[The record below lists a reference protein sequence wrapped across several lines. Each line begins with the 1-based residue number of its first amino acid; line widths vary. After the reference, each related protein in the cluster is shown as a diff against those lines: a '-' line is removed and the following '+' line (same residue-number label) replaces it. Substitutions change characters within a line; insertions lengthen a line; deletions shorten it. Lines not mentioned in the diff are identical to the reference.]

1 MTMTQRRVE
10 PPRGRSESIIRKSML
25 TQLIL
30 QGSVG
35 VLVFSSLLFNQDR
48 GGFRIAS
55 VVLFV
60 VWIAA
65 GTTYVAQFRALG
77 SWRTLPVQPG
87 ETMLWGTVA
96 GRIRPGGGVG
106 LGGQFSMSTHRF
118 RYWPGLVARLRGAS
132 AEEWATESLRSVRVT
147 PGNGR
152 AFASGRWVAVETVAG
167 DQVTLLTVEP
177 RAVADDI
184 EQALE
189 QAHS

>member
-30 QGSVG
+30 QGSIG

-87 ETMLWGTVA
+87 EAMLWGTVA
-96 GRIRPGGGVG
+96 GRIRPQGGVG
-106 LGGQFSMSTHRF
+106 LGGQFSLSTHRF
-118 RYWPGLVARLRGAS
+118 RYRPGLVARLRGAS
-132 AEEWATESLRSVRVT
+132 AEEWATESLEAVKVT

-167 DQVTLLTVEP
+167 DPVTLLTVEP

-184 EQALE
+184 EQALK
-189 QAHS
+189 QARN